1 MDSESSTT
9 QSESEVR
16 DENLNED
23 QREAINAG
31 DEGTY
36 EGNPTETFRL
46 CRPNNSTYKN
56 PSSWYLKLISVLE
69 GGF

>member
-36 EGNPTETFRL
+36 EGTPPE
-46 CRPNNSTYKN
+46 
-56 PSSWYLKLISVLE
+56 
-69 GGF
+69 